1 MIFSTG
7 TKEYHGISA
16 LEIVRAMEK
25 DARGYPHR
33 GRSVRQFLSW
43 SLARLAEKIPP
54 REMDLSDRMA
64 DEELA
69 LNYLWLRDEYG
80 AGRLF
85 HARPNLTGQPRAET
99 P

>member
-7 TKEYHGISA
+7 NKQYHGASA

-25 DARGYPHR
+25 DARAYTYR
-33 GRSVRQFLSW
+33 GQSVRQFLAW

-54 REMDLSDRMA
+54 REMAVSDRMA

-69 LNYLWLRDEYG
+69 LNYLCLRDEYG
-80 AGRLF
+80 AGRLLDKGSQDTE
-85 HARPNLTGQPRAET
+85 RPRSASR
-99 P
+99 